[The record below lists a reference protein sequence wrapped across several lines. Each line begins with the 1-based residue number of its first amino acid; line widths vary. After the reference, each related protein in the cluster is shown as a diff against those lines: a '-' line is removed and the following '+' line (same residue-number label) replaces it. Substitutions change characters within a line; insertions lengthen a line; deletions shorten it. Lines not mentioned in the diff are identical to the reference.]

1 MSVVQAVEICK
12 DIVRIFADKNIDII
26 RIGLQNTEE
35 ISDPKNEGSEVVAGP
50 YHPAFRQLVE
60 SAMWYDAIVGKIKK
74 LNAKVKEVEVS
85 VNPIDSNVI
94 KLKNTYDV
102 DLILKQD
109 KTIKQG
115 KSRINITK
123 TYDN

>member
-1 MSVVQAVEICK
+1 MQ
-12 DIVRIFADKNIDII
+12 
-26 RIGLQNTEE
+26 
-35 ISDPKNEGSEVVAGP
+35 
-50 YHPAFRQLVE
+50 
-60 SAMWYDAIVGKIKK
+60 
-74 LNAKVKEVEVS
+74 KVKEVEVS
-85 VNPIDSNVI
+85 VNPIDSNNVIGHKKENVI